1 MKDTTGKRIRK
12 IMSDRGLKQVDILRM
27 CEPYCEKYGV
37 KLAKNDLSQ
46 YVSDKVQPRQDKL
59 SILAMALDVSEAWLM
74 GFDVP
79 TAYDEAIA
87 MTNAD
92 PDMVLEAI
100 KLYDQYRKLTP
111 ENQIAFRTLLKSLQS
126 DS

>member
-1 MKDTTGKRIRK
+1 MKDTTGKRLRK
-12 IMSDRGLKQVDILRM
+12 IMSDRCLKQVDILRM

-46 YVSDKVQPRQDKL
+46 YISDKVQPRQDKL
-59 SILAMALDVSEAWLM
+59 SILAMALDVPEAWLM

-79 TAYDEAIA
+79 TAYDEALA
-87 MTNAD
+87 MSNENPTH
-92 PDMVLEAI
+92 VIEAM
-100 KLYDQYRKLTP
+100 KLYDQYQNLTP

>member
-74 GFDVP
+74 GFDIP

>member
-1 MKDTTGKRIRK
+1 MKDTTGKRLRK
-12 IMSDRGLKQVDILRM
+12 IMSDRNLKQVDILRM
-27 CEPYCEKYGV
+27 CEPYCEKYGI

-46 YVSDKVQPRQDKL
+46 YISDKVHPRQDKL
-59 SILAMALDVSEAWLM
+59 SVLAMALDVSEAWLM

-87 MTNAD
+87 MSSED
-92 PDMVLEAI
+92 PAKVIEAMN
-100 KLYDQYRKLTP
+100 LYEQYQKLTP
-111 ENQIAFRTLLKSLQS
+111 ENQIAFRTLLKNLQS